1 MLFEGII
8 EHGKRRQLLR
18 KREIEKRVARENR
31 NMAEIAHS
39 SIVQTKEKVFYD
51 TLKRLMDV
59 VCSLAALVLLSPL
72 FLITA
77 IAIKREDQGPVI
89 FAQDRTGK
97 NGKVFRMYKF
107 RSMYV
112 DAEKRRNE
120 LLAQNEADGPLFKIA
135 EDPRITK
142 VGRFIRKTSID
153 ELPQLVNIL
162 KGEMSFVGPRP
173 LVTYEQNQCNEY
185 QAQRLLVKPGL
196 TCIWQVSGRSDTK
209 FDELIEMDLEYIRNR
224 SLWLDIKLILKT
236 VVVVFTHK
244 GAY

>member
-1 MLFEGII
+1 
-8 EHGKRRQLLR
+8 
-18 KREIEKRVARENR
+18 
-31 NMAEIAHS
+31 MAEIAQQ
-39 SIVQTKEKVFYD
+39 IVKAESRGAYEII
-51 TLKRLMDV
+51 KRIMDV
-59 VCSLAALVLLSPL
+59 VCSLAALVVLSPI

-77 IAIKREDQGPVI
+77 LAIKIEDKGPVI
-89 FAQDRTGK
+89 FAQNRAGK
-97 NGKVFRMYKF
+97 DGQPFRMYKF

-135 EDPRITK
+135 NDPRITK

-153 ELPQLVNIL
+153 ELPQLWNIL
-162 KGEMSFVGPRP
+162 KGQMSIVGPRP
-173 LVTYEQNQCNEY
+173 LVTYEQSQCNEY

-224 SLWLDIKLILKT
+224 SLWLDIKLIIKT

>member
-1 MLFEGII
+1 
-8 EHGKRRQLLR
+8 
-18 KREIEKRVARENR
+18 
-31 NMAEIAHS
+31 MAEIAHS

-77 IAIKREDQGPVI
+77 IAIKREDQ
-89 FAQDRTGK
+89 
-97 NGKVFRMYKF
+97 
-107 RSMYV
+107 
-112 DAEKRRNE
+112 
-120 LLAQNEADGPLFKIA
+120 AQNEADGPLFKIA
-135 EDPRITK
+135 EDPRISK

-162 KGEMSFVGPRP
+162 KVEMSIVGPRP

>member
-120 LLAQNEADGPLFKIA
+120 LLAQNEADGPLFKI
-135 EDPRITK
+135 
-142 VGRFIRKTSID
+142 
-153 ELPQLVNIL
+153 
-162 KGEMSFVGPRP
+162 
-173 LVTYEQNQCNEY
+173 
-185 QAQRLLVKPGL
+185 VK
-196 TCIWQVSGRSDTK
+196 
-209 FDELIEMDLEYIRNR
+209 
-224 SLWLDIKLILKT
+224 
-236 VVVVFTHK
+236 
-244 GAY
+244 